1 MAVKEVKLVAL
12 DLDGTLW
19 DCEDVSLLTP
29 PFRRVRE
36 GVIVDSKGREVRVR
50 EGVEDFLKW
59 CVAKGLILVTLS
71 WNDPR
76 KALEAL
82 RALGLLKYFRYHA
95 IEYHPRKYEMLL
107 KLLRR
112 LRDEGINVG
121 PEEVVYVDDRGIH
134 VDDIIKHIGP
144 VKFLHFGI
152 DVRDFHELRKVL
164 EELLIIKLK

>member
-1 MAVKEVKLVAL
+1 MTKGVKLVAL

-19 DCEDVSLLTP
+19 DCEDISLLTP
-29 PFRRVRE
+29 PFRRVE
-36 GVIVDSKGREVRVR
+36 GGVLVDSKGREVRVR

-59 CVAKGLILVTLS
+59 CVSKGLTLATLS
-71 WNDPR
+71 WNDPE

-82 RALGLLKYFRYHA
+82 EALGLLKYFRYHA
-95 IEYHPRKYEMLL
+95 IEYHPRKHEMLL

-112 LRDEGINVG
+112 LRNEGINVR
-121 PEEVVYVDDRGIH
+121 PEEVVYVDDRDIH
-134 VDDIIKHIGP
+134 VDDMVKHVGT

-164 EELLIIKLK
+164 EGLVGD

>member
-1 MAVKEVKLVAL
+1 MAAKEVKLVAL

-19 DCEDVSLLTP
+19 DCEDISLLIP

-36 GVIVDSKGREVRVR
+36 GI
-50 EGVEDFLKW
+50 EDFLKW
-59 CVAKGLILVTLS
+59 CVAKGLILATLS

-82 RALGLLKYFRYHA
+82 KALGLLRYFRYHA
-95 IEYHPRKYEMLL
+95 VEYHPRKHEMLL

-112 LRDEGINVG
+112 LRDEGINVR
-121 PEEVVYVDDRGIH
+121 PEEVVYVDDRDIH
-134 VDDIIKHIGP
+134 VDYMFKYVGP
-144 VKFLHFGI
+144 VKFLHFGV

-164 EELLIIKLK
+164 EELLSN